1 MIHRERLLVPA
12 MFMAITSITTI
23 VSAESQ
29 KPFSRAPHREA
40 LLAGCQAISID
51 RTALAAAASTA
62 TCRFEDV
69 PLGQVLTADL
79 DLHRV
84 SILAPGAERVIVKED
99 GEHPVDADATR
110 IWQGTVDG
118 EPGSEV
124 FLADSPAGTFGWVLS
139 QGERYVFT
147 TGDPTGDRTLISYP
161 STGMATA
168 LIEWSPFECDAVDR
182 GQLEGPRAPM
192 DGTGGIAG
200 GEVCMTVDIAIDTDN
215 AFLNTFGGNED
226 QAQGYIETLI
236 AGANVI
242 YKRDCGTQ
250 LAIVYTRLWSETD
263 PWSGSST
270 SDRLYEFRDYWR
282 QQMGSI
288 SRDTTHLL
296 STQSLGGGVAYT
308 IGAVCSTNS
317 SYAVSANLNGFFPTP
332 LQAHSPQNWDM
343 IVFTHELGHLFDSPH
358 THSYNPII
366 DGCGNGD
373 CSDAFGGTIMSYC
386 HLCSGG
392 INNIDLGFH
401 PRVQDRIR
409 AYLANRPCVSDLDCS
424 GVDTDFDGVSDAD
437 DNCPVQPN
445 PDQND
450 SDQDGVGDLCDGCPN
465 DPDKIDPGICGC
477 GIADVDSDGDGVAD
491 CLDGAFDV
499 PEDFATIQE
508 ALDAAPENAVVNIA
522 AGTYVIDD
530 TIEMTGRRVIIRGAL
545 DAGGFPDTILDGD
558 ESVRIMEA
566 DGGETD
572 TTIIENLV
580 FRNGN
585 AVSGGGGALDLN
597 NAAPT
602 VFNCVFEN
610 NNGNNAGAVYVRGSS
625 GTPVF
630 QGCFFL
636 NNSATN
642 RGGAVYIRQNN
653 SPSFI
658 LCVFSENTAGNQGD
672 VIANFG
678 SGSPSFSLSVFC
690 ANGPEPINGDWTDGG
705 NNCFSDFCA
714 DTDGD
719 GRPNSCSDEPTDC
732 EGDLD
737 SDGEVGGGDLGLM
750 LAAWG
755 TNDANADL
763 NGDGLVSGSD
773 LGLLLVAWGACP

>member
-1 MIHRERLLVPA
+1 MTLRESRPALAILVA
-12 MFMAITSITTI
+12 VAAITTTAP
-23 VSAESQ
+23 AEAHR
-29 KPFSRAPHREA
+29 PFIRAPHRDA
-40 LLAGCQAISID
+40 LLAGCQAIEID
-51 RTALAAAASTA
+51 RDALVAAASTS
-62 TCRFEDV
+62 TCRLEDV
-69 PLGQVLTADL
+69 PLGLVLNADL
-79 DLHRV
+79 ELHQV
-84 SILAPGAERVIVKED
+84 SVLDPEASRVIVDEH
-99 GEHPVDADATR
+99 GERDVDADATR
-110 IWQGTVDG
+110 IWQGTVED

-124 FLADSPAGTFGWVLS
+124 FLADGPAGTFGWVLS
-139 QGERYVFT
+139 RGERYVFT

-168 LIEWSPFECDAVDR
+168 LIEWSPFECSAVDR
-182 GQLEGPRAPM
+182 GLIEGPRAPM
-192 DGTGGIAG
+192 EGTGGIAG

-282 QQMGSI
+282 QQMGSV

-358 THSYNPII
+358 THSYSPII

-424 GVDTDFDGVSDAD
+424 GVDTDFDGIPDAD

-445 PDQND
+445 SDQVD
-450 SDQDGVGDLCDGCPN
+450 SDQDGVGDLCDGCPD
-465 DPDKIDPGICGC
+465 DPEKIDPGVCGC
-477 GIADVDSDGDGVAD
+477 GIPDTDDDGDGVAD

-499 PEDFATIQE
+499 PDDFATIQE

-522 AGTYVIDD
+522 AGTHLLAE
-530 TIEMTGRRVIIRGAL
+530 TIEMTGRRVVIRGAV
-545 DAGGFPDTILDGD
+545 DSGGWPDTILDGGD
-558 ESVRIMEA
+558 AIRIMEA
-566 DGGETD
+566 GGGEDD
-572 TTIIENLV
+572 TTIVENLV
-580 FRNGN
+580 FRNGR
-585 AVSGGGGALDLN
+585 VESGGGGAIDIN
-597 NAAPT
+597 GAAPT
-602 VFNCVFEN
+602 IFNCIFQDN
-610 NNGNNAGAVYVRGSS
+610 RANNAGAVYIRGNNASA
-625 GTPVF
+625 VF
-630 QGCFFL
+630 QGCLFL
-636 NNSATN
+636 GNSAN
-642 RGGAVYIRQNN
+642 GRGGAVYIRQEN

-672 VIANFG
+672 GIANLG
-678 SGSPSFSLSVFC
+678 QESPSVSLSVFC
-690 ANGPEPINGDWTDGG
+690 SNGDQPISGEWTDGG

-719 GRPNSCSDEPTDC
+719 GRPNTCSDEPTDC

-737 SDGEVGGGDLGLM
+737 GDGEVGGGDLGLM

-755 TNDANADL
+755 TNGGNADL
-763 NGDGLVSGSD
+763 DGDGLVSGGD
-773 LGLLLVAWGACP
+773 LGLLLVAWGGCP